1 MASTS
6 SLHTNSMQSTD
17 WEVRESATSG
27 AWLNAGFVVLC
38 LLSLLP
44 FLLIANPPI
53 VDFANHVARLS
64 LACSIHDPAVA
75 AMYRYQLGLIP
86 NLAADIVNVPLCG
99 AVGPAAV
106 LKGLI
111 ATSLAAIYFSG
122 WIIQRRLFGHTNA
135 FLLLLP
141 AIAFNLVTTMGYINF
156 LAGIAVACLLIAAVV
171 GRDPKFPAL
180 FVICNVAGLVLFF
193 CHIFALA
200 FAMVFFFGRAMRNR
214 AISIRNCASAAF
226 QTAALFVLPLL
237 LVPFV
242 ASSGEELSIDY
253 FGKWRVLASLFV
265 AQHPNPNIF
274 GSLLL
279 IPIYLLLRRRWIEVH
294 PEFRAPLIALA
305 IYVLVVPSG
314 MRDAIDIDS
323 RTAVPLAYL
332 FFASLRPVQRDVGIS
347 AVTAAASAL
356 LLGFGLLMSF
366 LIWRP
371 FSREVD
377 ELRAATSVMPS
388 GAPVISVRNDEG
400 DKRAALPLAYIHLA
414 SYATIERRI
423 FNPNEFT
430 GVGMQ
435 PLSVTPRYASIDTLA
450 AVPVTSENARK
461 LENPTQELQEKARE
475 KNAEFMIRWQ
485 DRFEYVIYY
494 HFGGQPNFDPKIL
507 SLVHQGSFFSILK
520 VKTYRAL

>member
-1 MASTS
+1 MASTP
-6 SLHTNSMQSTD
+6 SLQTNSVQSTV

-27 AWLNAGFVVLC
+27 ALLNAAYVVLC

-53 VDFANHVARLS
+53 VDFANHAARLS
-64 LACSIHDPAVA
+64 LACSIHEPAVA
-75 AMYRYQLGLIP
+75 AMYQYQLGVIP

-106 LKGLI
+106 LKVLI
-111 ATSLAAIYFSG
+111 AASLAAIYFSG
-122 WIIQRRLFGHTNA
+122 WLIQRRLFGRPNA

-156 LAGIAVACLLIAAVV
+156 LAGIAVACLLIAALV
-171 GRDPKFPAL
+171 GRDPKSPSL
-180 FVICNVAGLVLFF
+180 IIICNAAGLVIFF

-200 FAMVFFFGRAMRNR
+200 FAMIYFFGRAMRDR
-214 AISIRNCASAAF
+214 AMSIRNCTLAAL
-226 QTAALFVLPLL
+226 QTAVLFVVPLL
-237 LVPFV
+237 LVPLV

-279 IPIYLLLRRRWIEVH
+279 IPIYLLLRRGWIEIH

-305 IYVLVVPSG
+305 IYVLIVPSG

-323 RTAVPLAYL
+323 RSAVPLAYL
-332 FFASLRPVQRDVGIS
+332 FFASLRPMHPEAAIS

-366 LIWRP
+366 LVWLP

-377 ELRAATSVMPS
+377 EFRAATSVLPP

-435 PLSVTPRYASIDTLA
+435 PLSVTPRYASIDTIA
-450 AVPVTSENARK
+450 AVPVTSENAVK
-461 LENPTQELQEKARE
+461 LEDPTLELQEKAKER
-475 KNAEFMIRWQ
+475 NAEFMIRWQ

-494 HFGGQPNFDPKIL
+494 HFGGPPNFDPKIL

-520 VKTYRAL
+520 VKTYRDQ

>member
-1 MASTS
+1 
-6 SLHTNSMQSTD
+6 MQSTER
-17 WEVRESATSG
+17 EVRESATSG
-27 AWLNAGFVVLC
+27 AWLNAAYVVLC

-53 VDFANHVARLS
+53 VDFANHAARLS
-64 LACSIHDPAVA
+64 LACSIQDPAVA
-75 AMYRYQLGLIP
+75 AMYRYQLGVIP
-86 NLAADIVNVPLCG
+86 NLAADIVNVPFCG

-111 ATSLAAIYFSG
+111 AASLAAIYFSG
-122 WIIQRRLFGHTNA
+122 WLIQRQLFGLPNA

-141 AIAFNLVTTMGYINF
+141 AIGFNLVTTMGYINF

-171 GRDPKFPAL
+171 GRDLKFPQL
-180 FVICNVAGLVLFF
+180 FVLCNAAGLVLFF
-193 CHIFALA
+193 CHIFALV

-214 AISIRNCASAAF
+214 AISMRNCALAAF

-237 LVPFV
+237 LIPFV

-265 AQHPNPNIF
+265 AQHPNANIF

-279 IPIYLLLRRRWIEVH
+279 IPIYLLLRRGWIEIH
-294 PEFRAPLIALA
+294 HEFRTPLIALA
-305 IYVLVVPSG
+305 VYVLVVPSG

-332 FFASLRPVQRDVGIS
+332 FFASLRPIHREAAIS
-347 AVTAAASAL
+347 AAAAAASAV
-356 LLGFGLLMSF
+356 LLGFGLLMSV
-366 LIWRP
+366 LVWRP
-371 FSREVD
+371 FSEEVD
-377 ELRAATSVMPS
+377 ELRAATSVLPA
-388 GAPVISVRNDEG
+388 GAPVISVRNDKG

-414 SYATIERRI
+414 SYATIDRRI

-435 PLSVTPRYASIDTLA
+435 PLSVTPPYVPIDTLA
-450 AVPVTSENARK
+450 AVPVTSENAVK
-461 LENPTQELQEKARE
+461 LEDPTLELQQKAKER
-475 KNAEFMIRWQ
+475 NAQFMIRWQ

-494 HFGGQPNFDPKIL
+494 HFGGPPNFDPKTL

-520 VKTYRAL
+520 VKTYHAQ